1 MKKIIY
7 ALLVLL
13 TPIFASGQQ
22 QIDSTIAKSIIP
34 LDKQELLKNVNL
46 IANIRS
52 AGNAYFDQN
61 GFNNFRFQMEQF
73 RLEFKG
79 NVSKRTYFRF
89 RDRYTRPATS
99 ESVDNLSRSTDLA
112 YVEFK
117 MKKDSEFWHL
127 SFGKMCAD
135 WGGFE
140 FDTNPIF
147 IYQYTDF
154 INAADNF
161 LTGIGSR
168 FKVSKDHSFSLQV
181 LNTRTKTFAELYPG
195 DVGFIEE
202 SKAPL
207 AYIANWRG
215 HLLGDKLQTIWSYS
229 LFNEAKEY
237 FINYAS
243 FGIQVIPSSKFR
255 IQFDYKW
262 CSEQLDREGIVT
274 NYIKTGD
281 EYDDRTAQGTVYN
294 SFWTRLDY
302 RLVPKVNLFFVGFID
317 KGRWDKADTY
327 YSNASSN
334 QDIYT
339 GYCYIPGVEFLPS
352 KDLNIKIFVSYVG
365 HDYRFTDFSKNTL
378 NRTNYSNNRFTFG
391 ISTPL
396 VFL

>member
-1 MKKIIY
+1 MKKTIY
-7 ALLVLL
+7 ALIILL
-13 TPIFASGQQ
+13 LPLAAFAQK

-34 LDKQELLKNVNL
+34 VEKQELLKNVNL
-46 IANIRS
+46 IANIRA
-52 AGNAYFDQN
+52 AGNAYFDQD

-79 NVSKRTYFRF
+79 NISKRTFFRF

-99 ESVDNLSRSTDLA
+99 ESVDNISRSTDLA
-112 YVEFK
+112 FVEFQ
-117 MKKDSEFWHL
+117 MKKDSEFWYL

-154 INAADNF
+154 IDAADNF

-168 FKVSKDHSFSLQV
+168 FNLNKQHSISLQV
-181 LNTRTKTFAELYPG
+181 LNTRTKSFDELYPG
-195 DVGFIEE
+195 DVGLIQE

-215 HLLGDKLQTIWSYS
+215 NLFKDKLQTIWSYS
-229 LFNEAKEY
+229 LFNEAKNY

-243 FGIQVIPSSKFR
+243 FGLQFTPSKRFQ

-262 CSEQLDREGIVT
+262 CDEQLDREGIIT
-274 NYIKTGD
+274 NYITSGTA
-281 EYDDRTAQGTVYN
+281 YDDRTAQNTVYN
-294 SFWTRLDY
+294 SYWTRIDF
-302 RLVPKVNLFFVGFID
+302 RLIPKVNLFFVGFID
-317 KGRWDKADTY
+317 KGRWDKANTY
-327 YSNASSN
+327 YANADSK

-339 GYCYIPGVEFLPS
+339 GYCYIPGIEILPS

-365 HDYRFTDFSKNTL
+365 HDYRFTDFAKSSL
-378 NRTNYSNNRFTFG
+378 NNSNYSNNRFTFG